1 MELNLAPLEVCW
13 LHYLVKL
20 GCSAVELYSVEFSNQ
35 SGTKSF
41 RYEKEVK
48 ELYTGAGRVGQ
59 KTKRCSDDF
68 QLT

>member
-1 MELNLAPLEVCW
+1 M
-13 LHYLVKL
+13 KL

-41 RYEKEVK
+41 RCEKEVK